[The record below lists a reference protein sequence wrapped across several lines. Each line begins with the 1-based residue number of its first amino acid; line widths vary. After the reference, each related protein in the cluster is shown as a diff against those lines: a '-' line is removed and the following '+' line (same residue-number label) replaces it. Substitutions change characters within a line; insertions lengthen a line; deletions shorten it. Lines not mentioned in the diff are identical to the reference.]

1 MSRLTKIRP
10 ADFRPDETL
19 CTLLTKRL
27 PDGEMPCATG
37 FALARELGIT
47 TQELGHYA
55 DHLNLRLVRCQIG
68 LFGQGKGKAKLI
80 HTLDRVDR
88 ALREAVDA
96 ASGDGVITC
105 EQVFE
110 IARTLKLSQVAV
122 GSACETLGIK
132 IRQCR
137 FGAF

>member
-55 DHLNLRLVRCQIG
+55 DHLNLRLVKCQIG
-68 LFGQGKGKAKLI
+68 LFGQGKGGKKLI
-80 HTLDRVDR
+80 QTLDRVDE
-88 ALREAVDA
+88 ALREAIVA
-96 ASGDGVITC
+96 AGNDSVMTC
-105 EQVFE
+105 EQVFD
-110 IARTLKLSQVAV
+110 IARTHKCSQVAV